1 MCFIIPYC
9 GLKCNHKQENTPFAA
24 NNIIR
29 GDFIMER
36 PMKRPSSSRA
46 ESVYILM
53 PEHING
59 AKRLFGGRLMEW
71 IDIVAA
77 VVARRHSGYD
87 VTTACVDSLEFLH
100 PAFVNS
106 TLTLVGRIT
115 YVGNTSMEVRVD
127 TYVEELDGTRKS
139 VNVAYLVLV
148 AIDADGKPAQVPG
161 LILETEE
168 EKAEFAA
175 GKKRSQLRKEKKCL

>member
-1 MCFIIPYC
+1 
-9 GLKCNHKQENTPFAA
+9 
-24 NNIIR
+24 
-29 GDFIMER
+29 MER
-36 PMKRPSSSRA
+36 PMKRPSASRA

-87 VTTACVDSLEFLH
+87 VTTACVDSLEFLY

-106 TLTLVGRIT
+106 TLTLVGHIT

-127 TYVEELDGTRKS
+127 TYVEKLDGRKDLA
-139 VNVAYLVLV
+139 NRAYLTLV
-148 AIDADGKPAQVPG
+148 ALDENDKPTEVPR

-168 EKAEFAA
+168 ERQEWEA
-175 GKKRSQLRKEKKCL
+175 GEARSDYRKMNRVRKN